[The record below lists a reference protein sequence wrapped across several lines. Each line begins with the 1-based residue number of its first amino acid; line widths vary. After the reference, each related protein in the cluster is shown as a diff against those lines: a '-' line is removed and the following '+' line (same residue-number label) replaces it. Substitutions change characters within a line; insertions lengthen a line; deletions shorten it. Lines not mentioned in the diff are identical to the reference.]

1 MSILNGKN
9 KKMSKSK
16 IIVLAPHIDDEVI
29 GCFSVL
35 DEVTDVYYFNE
46 CTDERI
52 NEAHLARI
60 AGGWNY
66 NMHFGVCELD
76 FTNVSKVYAPSCFD
90 LHKDHRSLNRYAK
103 LKQQDHNY
111 ELVFYS
117 IDMNRRPI
125 FLQEKSVKKK
135 AVLDNFS
142 SQKLIQN
149 DDKYHLFED
158 LHEKDTV
165 EWFKYKT
172 DNFDIKI
179 TEQLSNK
186 LIQKIKHLKSKKE
199 LSLAI
204 QVELHLVDLIISD
217 SISEVHY
224 KL

>member
-1 MSILNGKN
+1 MVKP
-9 KKMSKSK
+9 K

-52 NEAHLARI
+52 NEAHLARTS
-60 AGGWNY
+60 GGWNY
-66 NMHFGVCELD
+66 NMHFDTSEVD
-76 FTNVSKVYAPSCFD
+76 FTGVVKVYTPSCFD
-90 LHKDHRSLNRYAK
+90 LHKDHRSLNAYAK
-103 LKQQDHNY
+103 LKQQEYNF

-117 IDMNRRPI
+117 IDMNRQPT

-135 AVLDNFS
+135 VVLDNFS

-158 LHEKDTV
+158 LHENDTV

-179 TEQLSNK
+179 TEQLSTR
-186 LIQKIKHLKSKKE
+186 LMHIIKQIESKKE
-199 LSLAI
+199 LALAI
-204 QVELHLVDLIISD
+204 QVELRLVDLIISD
-217 SISEVHY
+217 SVSEVHY